1 MAEREVETQVVRI
14 KLAGD
19 ETLQRA
25 KLRAEGMAAAV
36 DAARQRLLGLRE
48 AERKIGPPTRIEAA
62 KEAAQDLAR
71 AAKTAAGAERDLQ
84 TAAKQ
89 AAELA
94 RARMENAVD
103 ATRKWEREL
112 DAARGKAEQLAR
124 AADAA
129 AKNTAAAV
137 RGKALDLAGGAGRA
151 IGGAAQAG
159 VAGALALGG
168 ATLAQIIERGAS
180 FQADRASLAARVG
193 GRDADA
199 QIAEFRGVRGLGVQ
213 AGIATANRLGGLG
226 LSAGTGDVRALA
238 QIAAG
243 TPGKSSSD
251 VAEAL
256 ADAATGEFERLK
268 EFNIKA
274 AVEGDKIAVTF
285 KGATETIEKG
295 GAAWQAYLNKIASS
309 DFGDTLEL
317 KANTLAGAV
326 EALQDKITQAASAIY
341 ESGLGE
347 AIAEVLADVGS
358 LFDIAPSGARALG
371 SVLGDAVRSLWQ
383 RIKDLIGPADELP
396 GKIAKI
402 VKAAADFAEV
412 ALKVVGVLAKVVDSL
427 GTTNTAFLA
436 LGAAGL
442 AAFGPWGAAAAA
454 AVTAISLIAD
464 ALRDTTEEA
473 RKLEEQTKRLAQTD
487 ATRKKLQE
495 DLEGDFE
502 DYRSEERVTQ
512 LRSDLERRKRENKRA
527 GTIASPE
534 AMRRDAE
541 KRAAD
546 AVEIEREEALIV
558 AEEERLAKRRRDREK
573 AAADA
578 EKKRIADEQKA
589 ADAES
594 QRVSDEVE
602 FEWLDRN
609 RGKLTPSQQKRYT
622 ELSKALDKRKT
633 TGKPKKPEVSAL
645 GAEIA
650 AEIKQKSA
658 DAGRVAG
665 LRALRDGAGAS
676 QAEAIALRT
685 EKEVAARLRGQ
696 VDQGKLL
703 PGQVNAGLLAMARV
717 DEVAGRGTPPPIA
730 VTNLGP
736 ITVQNTVEVSG
747 NTIDG
752 SNMREIV
759 SQAVRAVEDKATE
772 RTREAI
778 RRITSGVKG

>member
-36 DAARQRLLGLRE
+36 DAARQRLLGLQ
-48 AERKIGPPTRIEAA
+48 AAQKKIGPPTQIEAA

-71 AAKTAAGAERDLQ
+71 AARTAAGAERDLQ

-103 ATRKWEREL
+103 ATKKWEREL
-112 DAARGKAEQLAR
+112 DAARSKADQLAR
-124 AADAA
+124 SADAA
-129 AKNTAAAV
+129 AKSTAQAI
-137 RGKALDLAGGAGRA
+137 RGRALDLGAGAGRA
-151 IGGAAQAG
+151 IGGAAQAAVG
-159 VAGALALGG
+159 GTLALGG
-168 ATLAQIIERGAS
+168 AALAQIIERGAG
-180 FQADRASLAARVG
+180 FQASRESLAARVG
-193 GRDADA
+193 ARDANA
-199 QIAEFRGVRGLGVQ
+199 QIAEFRGIRGLGVES
-213 AGIATANRLGGLG
+213 AIGTANRLGGLG
-226 LSAGTGDVRALA
+226 LQAGTADVKALA

-243 TPGKSSSD
+243 TPGKTSSD

-256 ADAATGEFERLK
+256 ADAATGEYERLK
-268 EFNIKA
+268 EFNVKA
-274 AVEGDKIAVTF
+274 KVEGDKVAVTF
-285 KGATETIEKG
+285 KGVTETIEKG
-295 GAAWQAYLNKIASS
+295 GAAWQAYLNKIAAS

-317 KANTLAGAV
+317 RANTLAGAV
-326 EALQDKITQAASAIY
+326 ESLQDKITQAASAIY

-347 AIAEVLADVGS
+347 AIREVLADVGQ
-358 LFDIAPSGARALG
+358 LFDIAPSGARAIG

-383 RIKDLIGPADELP
+383 RLKELIGPADELP
-396 GKIAKI
+396 GKIGKLI
-402 VKAAADFAEV
+402 KAAADFAEV
-412 ALKVVGVLAKVVDSL
+412 ALKVIGVLAKVVDAL
-427 GTTNTAFLA
+427 GTTNTAFIA

-454 AVTAISLIAD
+454 AVTAIALIAD

-495 DLEGDFE
+495 DLEGDYE
-502 DYRSEERVTQ
+502 DYKSQERVTQ
-512 LRSDLERRKRENKRA
+512 LRSDLEKRKRENRRA

-558 AEEERLAKRRRDREK
+558 AEEERLAKRGRDRQK
-573 AAADA
+573 AAEDA
-578 EKKRIADEQKA
+578 EKKRIADEEKA
-589 ADAES
+589 AEDES
-594 QRVSDEVE
+594 QKVSDEVE
-602 FEWLDRN
+602 FEYLDRH
-609 RGKLTPSQQKRYT
+609 RAKLTPSQQKRYT
-622 ELSKALDKRKT
+622 ELAKKLDKRKT
-633 TGKPKKPEVSAL
+633 TGKAKKPEVSAL
-645 GAEIA
+645 GQEIA

-665 LRALRDGAGAS
+665 LRALREGTGAAE
-676 QAEAIALRT
+676 AEAIALRT

-696 VDQGKLL
+696 VNEGKLL
-703 PGQVNAGLLAMARV
+703 PGQVNAGLLALARV

-736 ITVQNTVEVSG
+736 ITVNPTIEVSG

-759 SQAVRAVEDKATE
+759 AQARRELEARQVEQ
-772 RTREAI
+772 TREAF